1 MGIRIYKQVIELG
14 HTEPDWESYW
24 DKWVVDS
31 VIEEAEKVN
40 EYLSEAK
47 KETTSFGG
55 GIYHSQ
61 KFGDFSIKYCPLGEW
76 KDVHS

>member
-24 DKWVVDS
+24 GKWVVDS
-31 VIEEAEKVN
+31 VIEEAEKVV
-40 EYLSEAK
+40 EYLDEAK

-55 GIYHSQ
+55 GVYHS
-61 KFGDFSIKYCPLGEW
+61 PTLGNFAIRYYFLEE
-76 KDVHS
+76 VN